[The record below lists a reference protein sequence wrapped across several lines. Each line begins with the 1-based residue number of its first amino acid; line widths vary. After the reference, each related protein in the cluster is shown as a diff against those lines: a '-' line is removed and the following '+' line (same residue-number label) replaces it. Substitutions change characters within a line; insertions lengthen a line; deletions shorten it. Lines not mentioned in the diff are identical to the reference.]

1 MSVRPS
7 VCLSVTRRYCIETA
21 KHILKQLFQPHHSSI
36 STTNGMATGA
46 SNAGGGGIKNKLHC
60 NLHNI
65 CLLESALLCKDVMC
79 NNSQHAHLMEKYAND
94 IIPCCLFAAFSSI
107 PRTSPRANNRVIPGW
122 VDYVAPARKKSIYWH
137 NIWLECGCPL
147 AS

>member
-1 MSVRPS
+1 
-7 VCLSVTRRYCIETA
+7 
-21 KHILKQLFQPHHSSI
+21 
-36 STTNGMATGA
+36 MATGA
-46 SNAGGGGIKNKLHC
+46 SNAGGGIKNKLHC

-79 NNSQHAHLMEKYAND
+79 NNSQHAHLMDKYAND